1 MLERR
6 NRGYAL
12 FRVGCPPRVHGAGRI
27 EPKWVHGT
35 RAIVEPAR
43 LLTAEVLRQR
53 MCDYFGCEQIEHLV
67 QHAEIPKQE
76 ECLRLAG

>member
-1 MLERR
+1 MLERG
-6 NRGYAL
+6 NRGYAF
-12 FRVGCPPRVHGAGRI
+12 FRVGCLPRVRGAGSI
-27 EPKWVHGT
+27 EPKWVHGK

-53 MCDYFGCEQIEHLV
+53 ICDYFGCEQIEHLG
-67 QHAEIPKQE
+67 QHAEIPNQ